1 MEITLTAKLKKSY
14 DEIID
19 ENNTE
24 FTKRFGFKTT
34 EKEKTIPIM
43 YWIPK
48 LHKNPTDARF
58 AIAYKI
64 RSTK

>member
-19 ENNTE
+19 ENTE

-43 YWIPK
+43 Y
-48 LHKNPTDARF
+48 
-58 AIAYKI
+58 
-64 RSTK
+64 